1 MKNIITGSLVAIIPV
16 TSIAASV
23 SLDTA
28 GRCYEATRQS
38 TQMAMLLDPNAAK
51 YKNLNSKAKQLI
63 GTLSGGVG
71 EKDAKKVRDAWKA
84 ILDNAGMEGS
94 MAKSDGYREVN
105 RYPQDVIM
113 QEANKCVRLAIKAGI
128 VKF

>member
-23 SLDTA
+23 PLDTA
-28 GRCYEATRQS
+28 GRCYEATRQP
-38 TQMAMLLDPNAAK
+38 TQMAMLLDPNAAE
-51 YKNLNSKAKQLI
+51 YKNLNSNAKELF

-71 EKDAKKVRDAWKA
+71 EKDSKKVRDAWKA

>member
-1 MKNIITGSLVAIIPV
+1 MKKIIAGCVAAIVPV

-38 TQMAMLLDPNAAK
+38 TQMAMLLDPNAAE
-51 YKNLNSKAKQLI
+51 YKNLNSNAKELF

-71 EKDAKKVRDAWKA
+71 EKDSKKVRDAWKA

>member
-1 MKNIITGSLVAIIPV
+1 MKKIITACIVAIMPV

-23 SLDTA
+23 SLDMA

-38 TQMAMLLDPNAAK
+38 TQMAMLLDPNAAE
-51 YKNLNSKAKQLI
+51 YNNLNSNVKELF

-71 EKDAKKVRDAWKA
+71 EKDLKKVRDAWKA
-84 ILDNAGMEGS
+84 ILDNAGMEGR
-94 MAKSDGYREVN
+94 MAKSDGYREMN

-113 QEANKCVRLAIKAGI
+113 QEANKCVRLAIKSGL
-128 VKF
+128 VKL

>member
-1 MKNIITGSLVAIIPV
+1 MKKIIAGCVAAIVPV

-38 TQMAMLLDPNAAK
+38 TQMAMLLDPNAAE
-51 YKNLNSKAKQLI
+51 YKNLNSNAKELF

-71 EKDAKKVRDAWKA
+71 EKDSKK
-84 ILDNAGMEGS
+84 I
-94 MAKSDGYREVN
+94 REMN

-113 QEANKCVRLAIKAGI
+113 QEANKCVRLAIKAGL
-128 VKF
+128 VKL